1 MTNIITITKNEIG
14 NAELNSVNARDIHN
28 YLQVNSKFADWIKRA
43 ISKYDFKE
51 NIDYTVL
58 KNEKKLNDGV
68 CRPFTDYI
76 VTMDMAKELAMLE
89 NNPKGKETRKYFIN
103 CEKELQKSSPYAA
116 LQEIATFQKRQLEQM
131 QGIGDILIN
140 QQVQIS
146 NLANI
151 VTNLSKQNLCD
162 VAQNEQ
168 SNKKVIKNKETTNID
183 FKINR
188 DFTDFYDL
196 NYIELEIL
204 KVLIEKNEFL
214 DKRVID
220 GKNYFK
226 LTLKMMV
233 EFSSV
238 KTSEKTLQRHS
249 LSLRE
254 KKVLDCVNKIDGN
267 YLKISDEALEFL
279 GGAR

>member
-89 NNPKGKETRKYFIN
+89 NNPKGRETRKYFIN
-103 CEKELQKSSPYAA
+103 CEKELQKSSPYAN
-116 LQEIATFQKRQLEQM
+116 LQEIATFQKRQLDQL
-131 QGIGDILIN
+131 QGMGDILIN

-151 VTNLSKQNLCD
+151 VVNLSKQNSCD
-162 VAQNEQ
+162 ITQNEQ
-168 SNKKVIKNKETTNID
+168 SNKKVIKNKDAISID
-183 FKINR
+183 FKISR

>member
-1 MTNIITITKNEIG
+1 MTNIIKVTKNEIG
-14 NAELNSVNARDIHN
+14 NAELNSVNAKEIHD
-28 YLQVNSKFADWIKRA
+28 YLQVKTRFDMWIGRA

-58 KNEKKLNDGV
+58 KNEYAEKWEFS
-68 CRPFTDYI
+68 PTEYI

-89 NNPKGKETRKYFIN
+89 NNPKGRATRKYFIN
-103 CEKELQKSSPYAA
+103 CEKELQKTDLSLNTTILIELSK
-116 LQEIATFQKRQLEQM
+116 LNQEIKDFKNQL
-131 QGIGDILIN
+131 
-140 QQVQIS
+140 VS
-146 NLANI
+146 
-151 VTNLSKQNLCD
+151 
-162 VAQNEQ
+162 NEQ
-168 SNKKVIKNKETTNID
+168 SNKKVIKNKENINID
-183 FKINR
+183 FKISR